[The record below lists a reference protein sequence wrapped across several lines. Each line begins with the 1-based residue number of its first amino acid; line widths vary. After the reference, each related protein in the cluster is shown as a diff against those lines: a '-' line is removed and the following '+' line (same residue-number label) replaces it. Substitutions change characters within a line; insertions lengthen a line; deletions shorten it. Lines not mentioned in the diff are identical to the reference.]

1 MAGDVSYIKE
11 IFGVNKIAGYIG
23 KCASA
28 DGLCIIKDGTLLDF
42 LYKGQSEYSIPN
54 SVTSI
59 GDGVFSGC
67 SNLRSITIPDS
78 VTSIGEGAFGGCN
91 IQSITIDA
99 VAGDV
104 SYIKE
109 IFGANKIAGY
119 IGKCASADGLCII
132 KDGTLLDFLYKGQSE
147 YSIPNGVITIGKEMF
162 KGCNNLTTITIP
174 DSVAEIGDGAFSG
187 CSSLTEVVCLASTP
201 PAIDDICVSEIML
214 IYVPKEYVKV
224 YKKDPKWSI
233 YKKQIKPIK

>member
-1 MAGDVSYIKE
+1 
-11 IFGVNKIAGYIG
+11 
-23 KCASA
+23 
-28 DGLCIIKDGTLLDF
+28 
-42 LYKGQSEYSIPN
+42 
-54 SVTSI
+54 
-59 GDGVFSGC
+59 
-67 SNLRSITIPDS
+67 
-78 VTSIGEGAFGGCN
+78 
-91 IQSITIDA
+91 
-99 VAGDV
+99 
-104 SYIKE
+104 
-109 IFGANKIAGY
+109 
-119 IGKCASADGLCII
+119 
-132 KDGTLLDFLYKGQSE
+132 
-147 YSIPNGVITIGKEMF
+147 MF